1 MGNTH
6 QLHREFSALFWK
18 ETEDV
23 KDFTKDVA
31 GHARAPNLGEDFHQ
45 DSA

>member
-23 KDFTKDVA
+23 KDLTNHIIRLADDL
-31 GHARAPNLGEDFHQ
+31 RLLD
-45 DSA
+45 DSVTDA